1 MKNMISQVYLLFLLA
16 LTVVLSQKIIVLTR
30 KQTIIVPVNQIAT
43 RAQANNIINPT
54 ADLKEIGESP
64 RAHTSLKSIYL
75 IPNTSAFKSL
85 STLTPPTTI
94 LSTMATRTN
103 APQSTTIPKN
113 ILPKNEDGDVD
124 AACITR
130 PLVWLIICASAFILL
145 A

>member
-54 ADLKEIGESP
+54 ADLTEIGESP

-75 IPNTSAFKSL
+75 IPTPSAFKSL
-85 STLTPPTTI
+85 STLAPLTAI
-94 LSTMATRTN
+94 LSTTN

-130 PLVWLIICASAFILL
+130 PLVWLIICASSFILL